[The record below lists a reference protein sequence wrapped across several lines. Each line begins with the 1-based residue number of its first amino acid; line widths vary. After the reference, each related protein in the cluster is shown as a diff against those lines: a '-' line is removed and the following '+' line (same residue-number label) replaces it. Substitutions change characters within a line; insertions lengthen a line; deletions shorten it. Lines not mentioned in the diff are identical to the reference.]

1 MRHCGVVVKKFL
13 AGADVPGSTPGDA
26 VFLFLCPFFSVF
38 FFNTKFGV
46 LLLKRDFKSS
56 WSAYWPSL
64 RPEKTISCQDM
75 SLPLKQLNFF
85 QCQLTSWQTL
95 IYTQHPPVTHWWNLN
110 LPFVHRLYHYP
121 KTSTWFA
128 PPPHPKKKRKKKEAK
143 PFNGFRDFITVNYR
157 CMPFTVLNCGKA
169 IRFNAHSLSQTPV
182 I

>member
-1 MRHCGVVVKKFL
+1 MYQVRL
-13 AGADVPGSTPGDA
+13 PAT
-26 VFLFLCPFFSVF
+26 LFSCFCVLFFPF

-46 LLLKRDFKSS
+46 LFLKRYFKSS

-85 QCQLTSWQTL
+85 QCQLTSRQAL
-95 IYTQHPPVTHWWNLN
+95 VYTQHPPVTHWRNLN

-121 KTSTWFA
+121 KISTWFA
-128 PPPHPKKKRKKKEAK
+128 PPPPKKKIKETK

-157 CMPFTVLNCGKA
+157 CMPFTVLNCSKS
-169 IRFNAHSLSQTPV
+169 IRFNAHSLSQVPV